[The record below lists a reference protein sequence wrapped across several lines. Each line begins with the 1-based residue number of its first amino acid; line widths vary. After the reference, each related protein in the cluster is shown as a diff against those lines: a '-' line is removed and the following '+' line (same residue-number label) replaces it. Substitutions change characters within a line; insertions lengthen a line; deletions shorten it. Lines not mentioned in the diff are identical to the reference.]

1 MYCHICHD
9 SDYLIHQPAYINAFR
24 WPIHIIGFRDAKSA
38 RLVYDGLPTTSESS
52 ATETA
57 FGNFSEPILT
67 STLNLTLTTGK
78 RSHASHEP
86 SYKIPSLLH
95 TVIKLRGSVFFRHA
109 DTVFWFFFKNHA
121 RQILELFYKRSITFR
136 NYPGHPTYRY
146 SHRTHHPNFCNCQT
160 RKHVYSFALL
170 RNLKP
175 GRNQVAN
182 YIIHT

>member
-109 DTVFWFFFKNHA
+109 DTVFWFFFLKSCSSNS
-121 RQILELFYKRSITFR
+121 R
-136 NYPGHPTYRY
+136 
-146 SHRTHHPNFCNCQT
+146 
-160 RKHVYSFALL
+160 ALL
-170 RNLKP
+170 QAINHIPQLSGTSNIQVLPPDTPPKFLQLSNQKTRLLLRSPAKP
-175 GRNQVAN
+175 
-182 YIIHT
+182 